1 MQEIE
6 FEWPESLTEEKAI
19 AAIDHCLAH
28 FDLKVTI
35 RDTLRSYPGCT
46 HWHAKFGRER
56 GILEVTCWPVGRRI
70 WLAVHENRRAPWIDN
85 VLAPLA
91 ASLRQALF

>member
-6 FEWPESLTEEKAI
+6 FEWTESLTGEKAV
-19 AAIDHCLAH
+19 AVIDNCLAD
-28 FDLKVTI
+28 FDLTVTL

-56 GILEVTCWPVGRRI
+56 GILEATCWPAGRRI
-70 WLAVHENRRAPWIDN
+70 WLAVHENRRAPWIDDI
-85 VLAPLA
+85 LPSATE
-91 ASLRQALF
+91 SLRRALF